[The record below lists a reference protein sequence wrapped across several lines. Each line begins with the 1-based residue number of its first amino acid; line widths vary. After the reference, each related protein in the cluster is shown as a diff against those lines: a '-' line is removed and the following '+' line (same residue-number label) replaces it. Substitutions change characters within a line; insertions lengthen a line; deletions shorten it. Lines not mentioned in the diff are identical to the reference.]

1 MADPIDIARETSE
14 GADDDYVPGGDD
26 AERGTGGGSEEDLT
40 EDDGTQQ
47 EEDHPAK
54 RGSNAEEGH
63 ELFDPRLFQVG
74 KYLKGKDNPNVAH
87 ISKILATVGED
98 WKEAGLRSEHE
109 TYEHVAESS
118 LHV

>member
-47 EEDHPAK
+47 E
-54 RGSNAEEGH
+54 RGSNA
-63 ELFDPRLFQVG
+63 ELFDPRLFHVG

-109 TYEHVAESS
+109 TYEHVAESC